1 MPVKKDIKKELRKEK
16 KKLRYYE
23 SKHPDDVEG
32 YKNISELVA
41 SLEKEDKRQKIVIAV
56 KKEKARQRKE
66 LEDMTEDEF
75 LDQEYKENNKKNIEK
90 KKNEK
95 LEKILET
102 RRKFYGLIMRKIMLD
117 SICRMK
123 EDYVKKLAHNI
134 VQHIE

>member
-1 MPVKKDIKKELRKEK
+1 MPLKKDLKKAQ

-23 SKHPDDVEG
+23 SKHPGDVEG
-32 YKNISELVA
+32 YKNLSELVA
-41 SLEKEDKRQKIVIAV
+41 SLEKEDKRQQIVIAV

-75 LDQEYKENNKKNIEK
+75 LDQEYKKNNDKNIEK

-102 RRKFYGLIMRKIMLD
+102 RRKFHGLIMRKIMLD
-117 SICRMK
+117 CICRMK
-123 EDYVKKLAHNI
+123 EEYVKKLAHNI